1 MYLLMLFLLN
11 LIEYKNEKKSI
22 SLLLLY
28 FCRYKFYRNIDA
40 FTIEIHKV
48 LVLR

>member
-22 SLLLLY
+22 SLLLLLL
-28 FCRYKFYRNIDA
+28 FVGIN
-40 FTIEIHKV
+40 FTEI
-48 LVLR
+48 LTRLQ